1 MEQSNSPLSLSSR
14 CTPAGAATTGT
25 RVVLTSSDPSPC
37 HITSTNHSSKFNV
50 GLSKAESV
58 TMASHLP
65 KSDPDC
71 SQAQNIAHRQPQ
83 DKPKARGH
91 KVPILNRI
99 FSVSCGS
106 QAEARASLICSR
118 LSLQKTMG
126 PLGTWKSG
134 EAVCPPSRETN
145 GDTATA
151 VTFPVTIKWKQL
163 SNFFFSLL

>member
-1 MEQSNSPLSLSSR
+1 M
-14 CTPAGAATTGT
+14 
-25 RVVLTSSDPSPC
+25 VLTSSDPSPC

-71 SQAQNIAHRQPQ
+71 SQAQNIAHGQPQ

-106 QAEARASLICSR
+106 QAECTGVPNLFKAESAKNHGASRNMEIR
-118 LSLQKTMG
+118 
-126 PLGTWKSG
+126 
-134 EAVCPPSRETN
+134 
-145 GDTATA
+145 
-151 VTFPVTIKWKQL
+151 
-163 SNFFFSLL
+163 